1 MLHPNPKMLLRIA
14 QGDAFGMACEFRTDN
29 LKAALEFDR
38 YIRHPEWGP
47 EAGHYTDDTQMSIAV
62 AESLIHPQG
71 RRPPKYARPEDL
83 TKEALAEAFVQ
94 AYKRDPRPGYAVKFQ
109 AFLDSVSSGTEFL
122 LKINPESDKNG
133 AAMRSVPLGVILHEP
148 KLLEVA
154 ATQASLTHNTEGGIT
169 SSQMVALAS
178 RFAMYESA
186 PLTEIFDYIGDW
198 LHLSNLR
205 WEGGPVVGPN
215 LGMLTARAAIT
226 LVIGEPNLLSIA
238 KKALIWGGDT
248 DSVLAIAWGIASARK
263 DGAELPDFLHRDLE
277 NGPYGRDY
285 LTGLGENLMWYFAPP
300 SFEFAA
306 EFYVGTN
313 AALHLKKD

>member
-1 MLHPNPKMLLRIA
+1 MLLRIA

-47 EAGHYTDDTQMSIAV
+47 EAGYYTDDTQMSIAV
-62 AESLIHPQG
+62 AERLIDRQLSSSGDGSL
-71 RRPPKYARPEDL
+71 RL

-186 PLTEIFDYIGDW
+186 PLTEIFTYIGDW
-198 LHLSNLR
+198 LHLNNLR

-238 KKALIWGGDT
+238 KKAISWGGDT

-263 DGAELPDFLHRDLE
+263 DGAELPEFFHRDLE

>member
-14 QGDAFGMACEFRTDN
+14 QGDAFGMACEFRTAN
-29 LKAALEFDR
+29 LKAALEFDQ
-38 YIRHPEWGP
+38 YTRHPEWGP
-47 EAGHYTDDTQMSIAV
+47 EAGHYTDDTQMSIAIT
-62 AESLIHPQG
+62 ERLIG
-71 RRPPKYARPEDL
+71 RRPPKYARPGDL
-83 TKEALAEAFVQ
+83 TKEAFAEAFVQ

-109 AFLDSVSSGTEFL
+109 AFLDSVSSGAEFL

-148 KLLEVA
+148 NLLEVA

-178 RFAMYESA
+178 RFALYESA

-198 LHLSNLR
+198 LHLNNLR

-238 KKALIWGGDT
+238 KKAISWGGDT

>member
-1 MLHPNPKMLLRIA
+1 MLLRIA

-47 EAGHYTDDTQMSIAV
+47 EAGYYTDDTQMSIAV
-62 AESLIHPQG
+62 AERLIDRQLSSSGDGSL
-71 RRPPKYARPEDL
+71 RL

-148 KLLEVA
+148 KLLDVA

-186 PLTEIFDYIGDW
+186 PLTEAFDYIGDW

-226 LVIGEPNLLSIA
+226 LVVGEPNLLSIA

-263 DGAELPDFLHRDLE
+263 DGAELPDFFHRDLE